1 MHAREVL
8 DQASY
13 ILSFAYGL
21 NVPSVCFLTIFNVLI
36 VFLVQQA
43 TLGLVKCPTVKAK
56 AIDGN
61 MQA

>member
-8 DQASY
+8 DQLSY
-13 ILSFAYGL
+13 ILSFAHGL

-36 VFLVQQA
+36 VFLLQTSDTGSSQMSR
-43 TLGLVKCPTVKAK
+43 VKAK

-61 MQA
+61 TQA